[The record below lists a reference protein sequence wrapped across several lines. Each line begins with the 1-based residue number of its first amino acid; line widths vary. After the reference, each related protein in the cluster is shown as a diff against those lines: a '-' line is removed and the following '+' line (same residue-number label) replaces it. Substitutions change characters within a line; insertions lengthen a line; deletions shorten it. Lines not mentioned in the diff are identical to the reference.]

1 MKKPLSSKTQEDP
14 IKNQNINPK
23 IIPKEKNIINKRN
36 IPSLKKI
43 PSTTACIFNSKK
55 TNPKGI
61 CKNNNTLNNNSKY
74 ILRINEKSKKL
85 ISLKTLKKQILM
97 GPLMIPNTFLF
108 SQKETKKES
117 HNNLN
122 KNNIYNNYLSHKNS
136 TFDVNSLFIYNN
148 SISNCNTTCNT
159 HTNSNNKSNSFHKSI
174 LKKNSENGICCRINR
189 IKSQNIDEN
198 FNKNKKNQEKNNS
211 LYLLGKSKLLLN
223 SFNNNEIKSENY
235 IKNAEE
241 YIDDILENILEEERE
256 SKLKID
262 STYFQFQTDINSKM
276 RAILIDWLIDVHSKF
291 NFKEETLYIT
301 IYIIDTYLSLE
312 KIERSNFQLLGV
324 TSLFIACKQNEILF
338 RKLKEYSYITD
349 YAYTEDDIRKMEN
362 KILQTL
368 NFNILFP
375 SSLTFYEILFNKLNL
390 YNDKKKFNF
399 GQFLME
405 SFYLDENSLKYSAST
420 IACAIGYIVMKFFK
434 MDNYKECYNPK
445 MFNIKPINELA
456 EKHLKSNNYHIY
468 IIKECAKDMC
478 YFMNEL
484 SKGNLKSTLRKY
496 SSEKYENVANLLF
509 GNLTSIN

>member
-1 MKKPLSSKTQEDP
+1 
-14 IKNQNINPK
+14 
-23 IIPKEKNIINKRN
+23 
-36 IPSLKKI
+36 
-43 PSTTACIFNSKK
+43 
-55 TNPKGI
+55 
-61 CKNNNTLNNNSKY
+61 
-74 ILRINEKSKKL
+74 
-85 ISLKTLKKQILM
+85 
-97 GPLMIPNTFLF
+97 
-108 SQKETKKES
+108 
-117 HNNLN
+117 
-122 KNNIYNNYLSHKNS
+122 
-136 TFDVNSLFIYNN
+136 
-148 SISNCNTTCNT
+148 
-159 HTNSNNKSNSFHKSI
+159 
-174 LKKNSENGICCRINR
+174 
-189 IKSQNIDEN
+189 
-198 FNKNKKNQEKNNS
+198 
-211 LYLLGKSKLLLN
+211 
-223 SFNNNEIKSENY
+223 
-235 IKNAEE
+235 
-241 YIDDILENILEEERE
+241 
-256 SKLKID
+256 
-262 STYFQFQTDINSKM
+262 M

-468 IIKECAKDMC
+468 IIKECAKDIY